1 MASTEFAATKD
12 DSLRSGAPAGN
23 ADSGGIQSVGRAL
36 TILEAIAAKGGE
48 CALTELARATSLN
61 ISTCHHLLSTLAAR
75 GYVTQVKKGRGYAL
89 GARIHHL
96 SNARQ
101 QMGLPHRAEPHVS
114 RVNHMTGE
122 TVHLAAL
129 QGSHVVTLIKRDST
143 HAVRADVGAVG
154 RSNAPHATAAG
165 KAMLAWLPENEMRR
179 IAEAGG
185 MARFTPS
192 TITEMEALMEEL
204 RIVRR
209 GGVAIDREEFQAGVI
224 SLGAAIRD
232 HAGGVIGAIS
242 VSAPL
247 MRVTKN
253 HLSLMR
259 KEVVSAARDL
269 SGELG
274 AG

>member
-1 MASTEFAATKD
+1 MATTELAAENGD
-12 DSLRSGAPAGN
+12 ALRRGARAGN
-23 ADSGGIQSVGRAL
+23 VDTGGIQSVSRAL

-48 CALTELARATSLN
+48 CTLTELARATSLN

-75 GYVTQVKKGRGYAL
+75 GYVAQAKKGRGYAL
-89 GARIHHL
+89 GSRILHL
-96 SNARQ
+96 SHARQ
-101 QMGLPHRAEPHVS
+101 QMGLPHRAEPYVA
-114 RVNHMTGE
+114 RVNQATGE
-122 TVHLAAL
+122 TVHLAVL
-129 QGSHVVTLIKRDST
+129 QGDHVVTLIKRDGV
-143 HAVRADVGAVG
+143 HPVRADAVAIG
-154 RSNAPHATAAG
+154 KSNPPHATASG
-165 KAMLAWLPENEMRR
+165 KAMLAWLPESEMRR

-192 TITEMEALMEEL
+192 TITEMDALMEEL

-232 HAGGVIGAIS
+232 HAGGVIGAMS

-253 HLSLMR
+253 HLSMMR
-259 KEVVSAARDL
+259 KEVVSAAREL
-269 SGELG
+269 SAEMG
-274 AG
+274 AC